1 MMKFMNVVKMKN
13 ATYDALKFVAAV
25 LLPASAILYLALAKI
40 WGLPHAMEI
49 NATIV
54 AVDTFLGTILHIST
68 INYNKENATTDDS
81 EIVDR

>member
-1 MMKFMNVVKMKN
+1 MMKLMNLVKMKN
-13 ATYDALKFVAAV
+13 ATYDALKFAAAV

-40 WGLPHAMEI
+40 WGLPYAMEI

-68 INYNKENATTDDS
+68 SNYNKDNAAS
-81 EIVDR
+81 EEIVDR